1 MRPRMTRL
9 DSENLQMDQH
19 KIITTQIIEDVVS
32 NSSSDRIPVR
42 DLVAAM
48 ETVGFGL
55 AMMIFAFGVI
65 IPMPPPVP
73 GIISIPLVIFSLQM
87 IAGYSSP
94 KLPKKF
100 SDMSIKRTILAS
112 LVQKSSPYIRKVERF
127 LRPRLL
133 FMTHQIAERVIGV
146 FTLIFSTFVLLPMP
160 LSNFIPGLGV
170 LIISFGLLGK
180 DGLVIIAGIFIGLSG
195 VAISIIAVF
204 LGVEALQYL
213 KMFFFG

>member
-1 MRPRMTRL
+1 
-9 DSENLQMDQH
+9 MDQH
-19 KIITTQIIEDVVS
+19 KIITTQVIEDVVS
-32 NSSSDRIPVR
+32 RSSSDRIPIR
-42 DLVAAM
+42 DLVEAM

-87 IAGYSSP
+87 ILGFDSP

-100 SDMSIKRTILAS
+100 SNMSVKRSILAT
-112 LVQKSSPYIRKVERF
+112 LVKKSAPYIRKVEGF
-127 LRPRLL
+127 LRPRWF
-133 FMTHQIAERVIGV
+133 FMTGKIAERIIGV
-146 FTLIFSTFVLLPMP
+146 FTLLFSGFVLMPLP

-180 DGLVIIAGIFIGLSG
+180 DGVVIIAGIFVGLVG
-195 VAISIIAVF
+195 VSISIAAVL